1 MAYVR
6 LYPKRHFVD
15 EASHKIDLR
24 GAVECVRR
32 ITSIVLLEATVTRHN
47 VPVAS
52 VPLCADYRGAL
63 LRIALLR

>member
-15 EASHKIDLR
+15 EASDKIDLR

-32 ITSIVLLEATVTRHN
+32 IRSIVLEATVTRHS

-52 VPLCADYRGAL
+52 VPLCADYRRAL